1 MQWRFI
7 ISSQYQLDIIGD
19 IHAHAEQLQ
28 ALLTKLGYEKKANGY
43 SHSERKALF
52 IGDYINRGPENLE
65 TVDIIRKM
73 VDNGDARALMG
84 NHEYN
89 AIAYHKTHP
98 ETGKTLRPHHARNI
112 ARHKT
117 FLDEMAREP
126 ERAQDALDWFMTL
139 PLAINID
146 HGYFVHACWDHG
158 LIDKSRNLLGPELCM
173 TEEFVV
179 NSVDKQAIEFEIIET
194 VLKGPEIDFA
204 DYGVERLDN
213 EGKPWNVVRV
223 AWWPTECRDITDV
236 VVNVENMPDTPPI
249 DMSNETFADA
259 YIPPDSVCFFGHYW
273 MTGEPQILADNI
285 ACVDYSIAKQG
296 SLVCYR
302 WNGETDLSNNKFM
315 YVE

>member
-1 MQWRFI
+1 MQWRFN